1 MLGNGGTLVAG
12 GYAIQGNIAV
22 GQLASNLAIEAAVT
36 GEDRVD
42 AGRVRP
48 TFSDVFREARAN

>member
-1 MLGNGGTLVAG
+1 MAG
-12 GYAIQGNIAV
+12 GYAIQGNMGV